1 MDYKRL
7 TMAKRIVIKVGTSS
21 LTYETGKLN
30 IKKIESIVR
39 VVSDLRNRGI
49 EVVLVSSGAVGAGVG
64 KLNLPE
70 KPSDTR
76 KKQALA
82 AIGQATLVSMYDR
95 FFSEYGHSSA
105 QVLLTKFIL
114 DDAERCRNTK
124 NTFETM
130 FEYGVIPIVNEN
142 DVISTYE
149 LEFGDNDTLSAYI
162 SKLVD
167 ADMLIILSDIDGLFD
182 SNPQE
187 NPQAKLISLVEKIDE
202 QVYSLAGGAGSRR
215 GTGGMVTKLKAA
227 EIVCPCG
234 IDMIITNG
242 AHPERIYDIFD
253 GKAVGTLFLGTHS
266 KLNRKE
272 VEFYDKNK
280 SRAEGI
286 PPP

>member
-1 MDYKRL
+1 LIYFSHNLHQTGQYQMNYKRL
-7 TMAKRIVIKVGTSS
+7 TETKRAVIKVGTSS

-70 KPSDTR
+70 KPSETI

-114 DDAERCRNTK
+114 DDEERYRNTK

-162 SKLVD
+162 AKLVD
-167 ADMLIILSDIDGLFD
+167 AGLLIILSDIDGLYD
-182 SNPQE
+182 SNPQV
-187 NPQAKLISLVEKIDE
+187 NPEARLVEVVEKIDE
-202 QVYSLAGGAGSRR
+202 SVYAIAGGAGSRR

-227 EIVCPCG
+227 EIVNPEG
-234 IDMIITNG
+234 IDMIISNG
-242 AHPERIYDIFD
+242 AYPERIYDIFE
-253 GKAVGTLFLGTHS
+253 GKSVGTLFVGS
-266 KLNRKE
+266 K
-272 VEFYDKNK
+272 
-280 SRAEGI
+280 
-286 PPP
+286 

>member
-1 MDYKRL
+1 MDYAELTKVKRV
-7 TMAKRIVIKVGTSS
+7 VIKVGTSS

-30 IKKIESIVR
+30 IKKIENIVR

-114 DDAERCRNTK
+114 DVEERYINTK

-149 LEFGDNDTLSAYI
+149 LEFGDNDTLSAHI
-162 SKLVD
+162 AKLVD
-167 ADMLIILSDIDGLFD
+167 AELLIILSDIDGLYD
-182 SNPQE
+182 SNPQT
-187 NPQAKLISLVEKIDE
+187 NPDAKLITVVEKVDDKI
-202 QVYSLAGGAGSRR
+202 YSIAGGAGSKR

-227 EIVCPCG
+227 EIVNPEG

-242 AHPERIYDIFD
+242 AHPERIYDVFD
-253 GKAVGTLFLGTHS
+253 GKPTGTLFKG
-266 KLNRKE
+266 N
-272 VEFYDKNK
+272 KN
-280 SRAEGI
+280 
-286 PPP
+286 

>member
-1 MDYKRL
+1 M
-7 TMAKRIVIKVGTSS
+7 KRIVIKVGTSS

-64 KLNLPE
+64 KLNLAE
-70 KPSDTR
+70 KPSETR

-114 DDAERCRNTK
+114 DDSERYQNTK

-162 SKLVD
+162 AKLVD
-167 ADMLIILSDIDGLFD
+167 AQLLIILSDIDGLYD

-187 NPQAKLISLVEKIDE
+187 NPDAKLIPMVEKVDE
-202 QVYSLAGGAGSRR
+202 SIYAIAGGAGSRR

-227 EIVCPCG
+227 EIVNPSG
-234 IDMIITNG
+234 IDMIISNG
-242 AHPERIYDIFD
+242 ASPEKIYDIFE
-253 GKAVGTLFLGTHS
+253 GKSVGTLFKG
-266 KLNRKE
+266 NC
-272 VEFYDKNK
+272 VQ
-280 SRAEGI
+280 
-286 PPP
+286 

>member
-1 MDYKRL
+1 MNYEKLTETKR
-7 TMAKRIVIKVGTSS
+7 AVVKVGTSS

-49 EVVLVSSGAVGAGVG
+49 EIVLVSSGAVGAGVG
-64 KLNLPE
+64 KLNLSE
-70 KPSDTR
+70 KPSETR

-114 DDAERCRNTK
+114 DDAERYSNTK

-162 SKLVD
+162 AKLVD
-167 ADMLIILSDIDGLFD
+167 AELLIILSDIDGLYD

-187 NPQAKLISLVEKIDE
+187 NPDAKLIETVEKIDSS
-202 QVYSLAGGAGSRR
+202 VYAIAGGAGSRR

-227 EIVCPCG
+227 EIVTAEG
-234 IDMIITNG
+234 INMIITNG
-242 AHPERIYDIFD
+242 AHPERIYDIFE
-253 GKAVGTLFLGTHS
+253 GKPAGTLFTGS
-266 KLNRKE
+266 KR
-272 VEFYDKNK
+272 
-280 SRAEGI
+280 
-286 PPP
+286 

>member
-1 MDYKRL
+1 MDYSELMKIKRV
-7 TMAKRIVIKVGTSS
+7 VIKVGTSS

-39 VVSDLRNRGI
+39 VVSDLRNRGV

-64 KLNLPE
+64 KLNLTE

-76 KKQALA
+76 KNQALA

-114 DDAERCRNTK
+114 DVEERYINTK

-162 SKLVD
+162 AKLVD
-167 ADMLIILSDIDGLFD
+167 AELLIILSDIDGLYD
-182 SNPQE
+182 GNPQT
-187 NPQAKLISLVEKIDE
+187 NPDARLIPTVDRIDDE
-202 QVYSLAGGAGSRR
+202 IYAIAGGAGSSR

-227 EIVCPCG
+227 EIVNPEG

-242 AHPERIYDIFD
+242 AHPERIYDIFE
-253 GKAVGTLFLGTHS
+253 GKQTGTLFKGS
-266 KLNRKE
+266 KQ
-272 VEFYDKNK
+272 
-280 SRAEGI
+280 
-286 PPP
+286 

>member
-1 MDYKRL
+1 MDYSKLIKVKRV
-7 TMAKRIVIKVGTSS
+7 VIKVGTSS

-64 KLNLPE
+64 KLNLAE

-114 DDAERCRNTK
+114 DVEERYINTK

-149 LEFGDNDTLSAYI
+149 LEFGDNDTLSAHI
-162 SKLVD
+162 AKLVD
-167 ADMLIILSDIDGLFD
+167 AELLIILSDIDGLYD
-182 SNPQE
+182 SNPQT
-187 NPQAKLISLVEKIDE
+187 NPDAKLITMVEKVDDNTYAI
-202 QVYSLAGGAGSRR
+202 AGGAGSSR

-227 EIVCPCG
+227 EIVNSEG

-242 AHPERIYDIFD
+242 AHPERIYGIFE
-253 GKAVGTLFLGTHS
+253 GKQTGTLFKG
-266 KLNRKE
+266 N
-272 VEFYDKNK
+272 VQ
-280 SRAEGI
+280 
-286 PPP
+286 

>member
-1 MDYKRL
+1 MNYKRL
-7 TMAKRIVIKVGTSS
+7 TETKRAVIKVGTSS

-70 KPSDTR
+70 KPSETI

-114 DDAERCRNTK
+114 DDEERYRNTK

-162 SKLVD
+162 AKLVD
-167 ADMLIILSDIDGLFD
+167 AGLLIILSDIDGLYD
-182 SNPQE
+182 SNPQV
-187 NPQAKLISLVEKIDE
+187 NPEARLVEVVEKIDE
-202 QVYSLAGGAGSRR
+202 SVYAIAGGAGSRR

-227 EIVCPCG
+227 EIVNPEG
-234 IDMIITNG
+234 IDMIISNG
-242 AHPERIYDIFD
+242 AYPERIYDIFE
-253 GKAVGTLFLGTHS
+253 GKSVGTLFVGS
-266 KLNRKE
+266 K
-272 VEFYDKNK
+272 
-280 SRAEGI
+280 
-286 PPP
+286 

>member
-1 MDYKRL
+1 MNYSELTKVKRV
-7 TMAKRIVIKVGTSS
+7 VIKVGTSS

-39 VVSDLRNRGI
+39 VASDLRNRGI

-64 KLNLPE
+64 KLNLAE
-70 KPSDTR
+70 KPLDTR

-114 DDAERCRNTK
+114 DVEERYINTK

-149 LEFGDNDTLSAYI
+149 LEFGDNDTLSAHI
-162 SKLVD
+162 ARLVD
-167 ADMLIILSDIDGLFD
+167 AELLIILSDIDGLYD
-182 SNPQE
+182 SNPQT
-187 NPQAKLISLVEKIDE
+187 NPDARLIAAVDKIDDKI
-202 QVYSLAGGAGSRR
+202 YAIAGGAGSSR

-227 EIVCPCG
+227 EIVNPEG

-242 AHPERIYDIFD
+242 AHPERIYDIFE
-253 GKAVGTLFLGTHS
+253 GKPTGTLFKG
-266 KLNRKE
+266 
-272 VEFYDKNK
+272 NK
-280 SRAEGI
+280 Q
-286 PPP
+286 

>member
-1 MDYKRL
+1 MDCAGLTKVKRV
-7 TMAKRIVIKVGTSS
+7 VIKVGTSS

-39 VVSDLRNRGI
+39 VVSDLRNRGV

-64 KLNLPE
+64 KLNLAE

-114 DDAERCRNTK
+114 DVEERYINTK

-149 LEFGDNDTLSAYI
+149 LEFGDNDTLSAHI
-162 SKLVD
+162 AKLVD
-167 ADMLIILSDIDGLFD
+167 AQLLIILSDIDGLYD
-182 SNPQE
+182 SNPQI
-187 NPQAKLISLVEKIDE
+187 NPDAKLISVVEKVDDKTYAI
-202 QVYSLAGGAGSRR
+202 AGGAGSKR

-227 EIVCPCG
+227 EIVNPEG

-242 AHPERIYDIFD
+242 SHPERIYDIFE
-253 GKAVGTLFLGTHS
+253 GKSVGTLFKG
-266 KLNRKE
+266 
-272 VEFYDKNK
+272 
-280 SRAEGI
+280 RAL
-286 PPP
+286 

>member
-7 TMAKRIVIKVGTSS
+7 TQVKRVVIKVGTSS

-70 KPSDTR
+70 KPDDTR

-82 AIGQATLVSMYDR
+82 AIGQAALVSMYDR

-114 DDAERCRNTK
+114 DVEERYQNTK

-149 LEFGDNDTLSAYI
+149 LEFGDNDTLSAHI
-162 SKLVD
+162 ARLVE
-167 ADMLIILSDIDGLFD
+167 ADLLIILSDIDGLFD
-182 SNPQE
+182 CNPQE
-187 NPQAKLISLVEKIDE
+187 NPEATLIPVVERVDDSI
-202 QVYSLAGGAGSRR
+202 YSIAGGAGSRR
-215 GTGGMVTKLKAA
+215 GTGGMRTKLMAA
-227 EIVCPCG
+227 EIVNPEG

-242 AHPERIYDIFD
+242 SHPERIYDILE
-253 GKAVGTLFLGTHS
+253 GKPAGTLFVGT
-266 KLNRKE
+266 K
-272 VEFYDKNK
+272 
-280 SRAEGI
+280 
-286 PPP
+286 

>member
-1 MDYKRL
+1 MDYSGLTKVKRV
-7 TMAKRIVIKVGTSS
+7 VIKVGTSS

-30 IKKIESIVR
+30 IKKIERIVR
-39 VVSDLRNRGI
+39 VVSDLRNRGV

-64 KLNLPE
+64 KLNLAE

-82 AIGQATLVSMYDR
+82 AIGQATLVAMYDR

-114 DDAERCRNTK
+114 DVEERYINTK

-149 LEFGDNDTLSAYI
+149 LEFGDNDTLSAHI
-162 SKLVD
+162 ARLVD
-167 ADMLIILSDIDGLFD
+167 AELLIILSDIDGLYD
-182 SNPQE
+182 SNPQT
-187 NPQAKLISLVEKIDE
+187 NPQATLISVVDKVDDKI
-202 QVYSLAGGAGSRR
+202 YAIAGGAGSSR

-227 EIVCPCG
+227 EIVNPEG

-242 AHPERIYDIFD
+242 AHPERIYDIFE
-253 GKAVGTLFLGTHS
+253 GKQTGNLFKG
-266 KLNRKE
+266 RKQ
-272 VEFYDKNK
+272 
-280 SRAEGI
+280 
-286 PPP
+286 

>member
-1 MDYKRL
+1 MNYKRL
-7 TMAKRIVIKVGTSS
+7 TETKRAVIKVGTSS

-70 KPSDTR
+70 KPSETI

-82 AIGQATLVSMYDR
+82 AIDQATLVSMYDR

-114 DDAERCRNTK
+114 DDEERYRNTK

-162 SKLVD
+162 AKLVD
-167 ADMLIILSDIDGLFD
+167 AGLLIILSDIDGLYD
-182 SNPQE
+182 SNPQV
-187 NPQAKLISLVEKIDE
+187 NPEARLVEVVEKIDE
-202 QVYSLAGGAGSRR
+202 SVYAIAGGAGSRR

-227 EIVCPCG
+227 EIVNPEG
-234 IDMIITNG
+234 IDMIISNG
-242 AHPERIYDIFD
+242 AYPERIYDIFE
-253 GKAVGTLFLGTHS
+253 GKSVGTLFVGS
-266 KLNRKE
+266 K
-272 VEFYDKNK
+272 
-280 SRAEGI
+280 
-286 PPP
+286 